1 LKQDEHLKRLDEIE
15 MASLDPTADAGAIQ
29 LMEDFAATPEGLRQL
44 VDRYS
49 SSPSAYIVG
58 SLALVLGKSASSGSL
73 EAAAL
78 VFRFVEKLRR
88 KDYAEA
94 LISSLS
100 AIEVQISFGCG
111 WEPTLQPPPV
121 LSTFLMHCLEYSGR
135 HSILVQDGA
144 LSLLAT
150 ICEKGLLDV
159 ALPKETRPVFR
170 KRIEEL
176 AALDNDLLNAD
187 LPRLLSCFAELP

>member
-1 LKQDEHLKRLDEIE
+1 MKQDEHLKRLDEIE
-15 MASLDPTADAGAIQ
+15 MAALDPTADAGAIE
-29 LMEDFAATPEGLRQL
+29 LMEDVAATPEGLRQL

-58 SLALVLGKSASSGSL
+58 SLALVLSKSASSGSL
-73 EAAAL
+73 EAAPL

-100 AIEVQISFGCG
+100 AIEIQISFGCG
-111 WEPTLQPPPV
+111 WGPTLQPPPV
-121 LSTFLMHCLEYSGR
+121 LSTFLLHCLRYSGR

-170 KRIEEL
+170 NRIEEL
-176 AALDNDLLNAD
+176 AALDNDLLNTD
-187 LPRLLSCFAELP
+187 LPRLVSCLEELP

>member
-1 LKQDEHLKRLDEIE
+1 MKQDERLKRLDEIE
-15 MASLDPTADAGAIQ
+15 IASPDPTSDAGAIE
-29 LMEDFAATPEGLRQL
+29 LMEDVAATPEGLRLL

-58 SLALVLGKSASSGSL
+58 SLALVLGKSASSCSH

-78 VFRFVEKLRR
+78 VFRFIEKLRR
-88 KDYAEA
+88 KDYAGA

-111 WEPTLQPPPV
+111 WGPSLQPPPV
-121 LSTFLMHCLEYSGR
+121 LSIFLMHCLEYSGR
-135 HSILVQDGA
+135 YSILVQDGA

-170 KRIEEL
+170 KRIGQL
-176 AALDNDLLNAD
+176 AALDNELLNTD
-187 LPRLLSCFAELP
+187 IPRLVRCFEKLS